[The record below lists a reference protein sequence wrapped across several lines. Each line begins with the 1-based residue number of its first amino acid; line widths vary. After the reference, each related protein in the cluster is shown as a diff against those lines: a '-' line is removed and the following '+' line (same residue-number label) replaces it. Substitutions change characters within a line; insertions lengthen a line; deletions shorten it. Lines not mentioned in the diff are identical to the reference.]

1 MYQNHSQ
8 HLHITSV
15 RQAVLGPVQ
24 DVVSFRIK
32 IYWNKFPRIHCSPI
46 ASGCDNVKFWELI
59 WMGLSYK
66 MEKRS
71 QEKPRLLQNIWLF
84 QFMVVCTFL
93 FLWGSGTS
101 TVCGFPVLTATGQKR
116 FLITGSFFK
125 ASQTHPAWQQDKNG
139 EQMNEYQVIQ
149 CEYIIQRFPLN
160 TKFTVQQL
168 RYSCIDSPVFQWWMG
183 ISLSAS

>member
-116 FLITGSFFK
+116 SSSLVHSSRPPKPTQPGSK
-125 ASQTHPAWQQDKNG
+125 IRMGNKW
-139 EQMNEYQVIQ
+139 MNIRLFNVSTSFRDSHWIQ
-149 CEYIIQRFPLN
+149 NSLFSSYD
-160 TKFTVQQL
+160 T
-168 RYSCIDSPVFQWWMG
+168 PV
-183 ISLSAS
+183 